1 MDGLILVALS
11 PDRTTTMCALRTR
24 PIGMGHLRAFEAVAR
39 HLNFR
44 LAADQLAL
52 TTSAI
57 SRHIQGLESEIGTA
71 LFVRHARSVELT
83 AAGTHFLAAVRTSIS
98 DIDGCVQQL
107 RTGHSRPAIAVT
119 TFASFASMWLIPKLE
134 GFQLQHPDIDIRIDA
149 SDAPVDLASSDIDVA
164 LRYGPM
170 HKMPPNAIR
179 LFGEQLIPVA
189 SPWLLKSLPRLE
201 RPADLKVCPLIE
213 ASDPHRS
220 HLDWLTWRHW
230 LSSHG
235 LHQMQPQRWL
245 YFNYAYQM
253 VQAALSGQG
262 VVLARPPLI
271 AESLVNGDLIEVL
284 PGHRTE
290 SPMAY
295 WLLTHPNT
303 AEQAHVKDFAAWL
316 MDQAQ
321 QTQSKLDQA

>member
-1 MDGLILVALS
+1 MF
-11 PDRTTTMCALRTR
+11 ALRTR

-57 SRHIQGLESEIGTA
+57 SRHIQGLESEIGTV
-71 LFVRHARSVELT
+71 LFVRHARSIELT
-83 AAGTHFLAAVRTSIS
+83 AAGAHFLATVRKSLT
-98 DIDGCVQQL
+98 DIDGCVKHL
-107 RTGHSRPAIAVT
+107 RTGRSRSSIAVT

-134 GFQLQHPDIDIRIDA
+134 SFQQQHPDIDIRIDA

-170 HKMPPNAIR
+170 HKMPSNAIR

-189 SPWLLKSLPRLE
+189 SPWLLKSLPRLDT
-201 RPADLKVCPLIE
+201 PADLKMCPLIE
-213 ASDPHRS
+213 ASDPDRS

-235 LHQMQPQRWL
+235 LPHLQPQRWL
-245 YFNYAYQM
+245 HFNYAYQM

-271 AESLVNGDLIEVL
+271 AESLVNGDLVEVL

-295 WLLTHPNT
+295 WLLPNGQTAHHP
-303 AEQAHVKDFAAWL
+303 HVKDFVAWL
-316 MDQAQ
+316 MNQAKL
-321 QTQSKLDQA
+321 TQNKLGGA

>member
-1 MDGLILVALS
+1 M
-11 PDRTTTMCALRTR
+11 
-24 PIGMGHLRAFEAVAR
+24 
-39 HLNFR
+39 
-44 LAADQLAL
+44 
-52 TTSAI
+52 
-57 SRHIQGLESEIGTA
+57 
-71 LFVRHARSVELT
+71 
-83 AAGTHFLAAVRTSIS
+83 
-98 DIDGCVQQL
+98 
-107 RTGHSRPAIAVT
+107 
-119 TFASFASMWLIPKLE
+119 
-134 GFQLQHPDIDIRIDA
+134 
-149 SDAPVDLASSDIDVA
+149 
-164 LRYGPM
+164 
-170 HKMPPNAIR
+170 
-179 LFGEQLIPVA
+179 
-189 SPWLLKSLPRLE
+189 
-201 RPADLKVCPLIE
+201 IE

>member
-1 MDGLILVALS
+1 
-11 PDRTTTMCALRTR
+11 MCALRTR

-52 TTSAI
+52 TTSAV
-57 SRHIQGLESEIGTA
+57 SRHIQGLESEVGTA
-71 LFVRHARSVELT
+71 LFVRHPRSVELT
-83 AAGTHFLAAVRTSIS
+83 PAGAHFLATVHKSLS
-98 DIDGCVQQL
+98 DIDGCVKHL
-107 RTGHSRPAIAVT
+107 RTGRSRSAIAVT

-134 GFQLQHPDIDIRIDA
+134 GFQQQHPDIDIRIDA

-189 SPWLLKSLPRLE
+189 SPWLLKSLPRLDT
-201 RPADLKVCPLIE
+201 PADLKMCPLIE

-235 LHQMQPQRWL
+235 LPHLQPQRWL
-245 YFNYAYQM
+245 HFNYAYQM

-271 AESLVNGDLIEVL
+271 AESLVNGDLVEVL

-303 AEQAHVKDFAAWL
+303 AEQAHIKDFAAWL
-316 MDQAQ
+316 IYQAQ
-321 QTQSKLDQA
+321 QTQVTLDQA

>member
-1 MDGLILVALS
+1 
-11 PDRTTTMCALRTR
+11 MCALRTR
-24 PIGMGHLRAFEAVAR
+24 PIGMGHLRAFEAVAK

-52 TTSAI
+52 TTSAV
-57 SRHIQGLESEIGTA
+57 SRHIQGLESEVGTA
-71 LFVRHARSVELT
+71 LFVRHPRSVELT
-83 AAGTHFLAAVRTSIS
+83 AAGAQFLATVRKSLS
-98 DIDGCVQQL
+98 DIDGCVKHL
-107 RTGHSRPAIAVT
+107 RSGRSRSAIAVT

-134 GFQLQHPDIDIRIDA
+134 GFQQQNPDIDIRIDA
-149 SDAPVDLASSDIDVA
+149 SDAPVDLVSSDIDVA
-164 LRYGPM
+164 LRYGPA

-189 SPWLLKSLPRLE
+189 SPWLLQTLPRIE
-201 RPADLKVCPLIE
+201 QPADLRSCPLIE

-235 LHQMQPQRWL
+235 LADMQPQRWL

-271 AESLVNGDLIEVL
+271 AENLVNGDLVEVL

-295 WLLTHPNT
+295 WLLTQDQT
-303 AEQAHVKDFAAWL
+303 ADQPHVKDFAAWL
-316 MDQAQ
+316 MCQAQ
-321 QTQSKLDQA
+321 RTQTKLNMA

>member
-1 MDGLILVALS
+1 
-11 PDRTTTMCALRTR
+11 
-24 PIGMGHLRAFEAVAR
+24 MGHLRAFEAVAR

-57 SRHIQGLESEIGTA
+57 SRHIQGLESEIGTV
-71 LFVRHARSVELT
+71 LFVRHARSIELT
-83 AAGTHFLAAVRTSIS
+83 AAGAHFLATVRKSLT
-98 DIDGCVQQL
+98 DIDGCVKHL
-107 RTGHSRPAIAVT
+107 RTGRSRSSIAVT

-134 GFQLQHPDIDIRIDA
+134 SFQQQHPDIDIRIDA

-189 SPWLLKSLPRLE
+189 SPWLLKSLPRLDT
-201 RPADLKVCPLIE
+201 PADLKMCPLIE

-235 LHQMQPQRWL
+235 LPQLQPQRWL
-245 YFNYAYQM
+245 HFNYAHQM
-253 VQAALSGQG
+253 VQAALNGQG
-262 VVLARPPLI
+262 IVLARPPLI
-271 AESLVNGDLIEVL
+271 AESLASGDLIEVL
-284 PGHRTE
+284 PDARND

-295 WLLTHPNT
+295 WLLVNHNQAPS
-303 AEQAHVKDFAAWL
+303 EQVKAFCDWVTT
-316 MDQAQ
+316 QANE
-321 QTQSKLDQA
+321 TLIAIGESPPA

>member
-1 MDGLILVALS
+1 
-11 PDRTTTMCALRTR
+11 MCALRTR

-57 SRHIQGLESEIGTA
+57 SRHIQGLESEIGAA

-83 AAGTHFLAAVRTSIS
+83 PAGLHFLTAVRTSIS
-98 DIDGCVQQL
+98 DIDGCVKQL
-107 RTGHSRPAIAVT
+107 RTGRGRPAIAVT

-134 GFQLQHPDIDIRIDA
+134 GFQQQHPGIDIRIDA

-164 LRYGPM
+164 LRYGPA

-189 SPWLLKSLPRLE
+189 SPWLLKSLPRLDK
-201 RPADLKVCPLIE
+201 PADLKVCPLIE
-213 ASDPHRS
+213 ASDPHLS

-271 AESLVNGDLIEVL
+271 AENLVNGDLVEVL

-295 WLLTHPNT
+295 WLLTHPHA
-303 AEQAHVKDFAAWL
+303 AEQAHIKDFAAWL

-321 QTQSKLDQA
+321 HTQSKLDQA

>member
-11 PDRTTTMCALRTR
+11 PERINTMFALRTR

-57 SRHIQGLESEIGTA
+57 SRHIQGLESEVGTV
-71 LFVRHARSVELT
+71 LFVRHARSIELT
-83 AAGTHFLAAVRTSIS
+83 AAGAHFLATVRKSLT
-98 DIDGCVQQL
+98 DIDGCVKHL
-107 RTGHSRPAIAVT
+107 RTGRSRSSIAVT

-134 GFQLQHPDIDIRIDA
+134 SFQQQHPDIDIRIDA

-189 SPWLLKSLPRLE
+189 SPWLLKSLPRLDT
-201 RPADLKVCPLIE
+201 PADLKMCPLIE

-235 LHQMQPQRWL
+235 LPQLQPQRWL
-245 YFNYAYQM
+245 HFNYAYQM

-271 AESLVNGDLIEVL
+271 AESLVNGDLVEVL

-303 AEQAHVKDFAAWL
+303 AEQAHIKDFAAWL
-316 MDQAQ
+316 IGQAQ
-321 QTQSKLDQA
+321 QTQVTLDQA

>member
-1 MDGLILVALS
+1 
-11 PDRTTTMCALRTR
+11 MCALRTR
-24 PIGMGHLRAFEAVAR
+24 PIGMGHLRAFEAVAK

-71 LFVRHARSVELT
+71 LFVRHARSIELT
-83 AAGTHFLAAVRTSIS
+83 AAGAQFLATVRQSLT
-98 DIDGCVQQL
+98 DIDGCVKHL
-107 RTGHSRPAIAVT
+107 RTGRSRSAIAVT

-134 GFQLQHPDIDIRIDA
+134 SFQKQHPDIDIRIDA
-149 SDAPVDLASSDIDVA
+149 SDAPVDLTSSNIDVA
-164 LRYGPM
+164 LRYGPV
-170 HKMPPNAIR
+170 HKMPRNAIR

-189 SPWLLKSLPRLE
+189 SPWLLKSLPRLDS
-201 RPADLKVCPLIE
+201 PADLKMCPLIE

-235 LHQMQPQRWL
+235 LPQLQPQRWL
-245 YFNYAYQM
+245 HFNYAYQM

-271 AESLVNGDLIEVL
+271 AESLVNGDLVEVL
-284 PGHRTE
+284 PGHRTD

-295 WLLTHPNT
+295 WLLTHPDT
-303 AEQAHVKDFAAWL
+303 AEQAHIKDFTAWL
-316 MDQAQ
+316 ISQAQ
-321 QTQSKLDQA
+321 QTQVKLDQA